1 MTAPTATAGPVW
13 MSVLRK
19 GTDHHRI
26 TVTTKA
32 VGALTACKRST
43 RTGIVL
49 GRDEATAYGGACKRC
64 WPGGGP

>member
-1 MTAPTATAGPVW
+1 MTAPTATAEPVW

-26 TVTTKA
+26 TVTTTA
-32 VGALTACKRST
+32 IGPLTACKRST

-49 GRDEATAYGGACKRC
+49 GRDEAARLGGACVRC
-64 WPGGGP
+64 WPEVAG